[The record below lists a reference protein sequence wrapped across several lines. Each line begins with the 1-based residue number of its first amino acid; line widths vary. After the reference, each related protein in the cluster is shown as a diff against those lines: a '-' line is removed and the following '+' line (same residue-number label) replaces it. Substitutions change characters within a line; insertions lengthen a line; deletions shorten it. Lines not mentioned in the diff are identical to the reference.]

1 MRIFLAFILAI
12 SGLAGSASAQVSGS
26 VEFNLFNLQDATT
39 NRVFLFDDGYAQ
51 QFGIDVPAPFS
62 LSVPNQDQVE
72 LIAEGQP
79 DGGAFVRLTFATG
92 EPRQFV
98 ENIQVVTATIPMAE
112 EAESPQDL
120 RLQLS
125 ANLLQEQVFPVA
137 VEGFEDAEILA
148 IEVFEFEGHMGVHLV
163 GRYTDPAIGPMLLR
177 LTAHP
182 NPDSPASYLTVSN
195 INLSLVPVTDG
206 DTLRRSLSSRVA
218 NGLTY
223 LPE

>member
-1 MRIFLAFILAI
+1 MRILLTVLATLLAL
-12 SGLAGSASAQVSGS
+12 SGTARAQSSGS
-26 VEFNLFNLQDATT
+26 TEFNLLNLPDAAT

-51 QFGIDVPAPFS
+51 QYAIEVPVPFS
-62 LSVPNQDQVE
+62 LSVPNQDQVA
-72 LIAEGQP
+72 LIADGQP
-79 DGGAFVRLTFATG
+79 DGGAIVALTFATG

-98 ENIQVVTATIPMAE
+98 ENIQVVSATIPMAE
-112 EAESPQDL
+112 EVEDPQGA

-125 ANLLQEQVFPVA
+125 ASLLQEQVFPVA
-137 VEGFEDAEILA
+137 VQGFDDAEILA
-148 IEVFEFEGHMGVHLV
+148 IEVFEFAGHMGVHLI
-163 GRYTDPAIGPMLLR
+163 GRYTDAAIGPMLLR

-182 NPDSPASYLTVSN
+182 NPARPESYLTMAN